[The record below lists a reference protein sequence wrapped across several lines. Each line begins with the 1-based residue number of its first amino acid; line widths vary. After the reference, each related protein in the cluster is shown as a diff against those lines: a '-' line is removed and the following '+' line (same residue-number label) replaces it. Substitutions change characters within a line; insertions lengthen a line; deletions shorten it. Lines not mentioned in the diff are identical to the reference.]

1 MFCIQPLAAMAYL
14 TLFVPASS
22 NNKNESNVA
31 SPIKPQQWKTAM
43 RKDVGTNT
51 NTLAADGAA
60 YFLATQA
67 CLKLFPQRNM
77 YWNFDFWPLTGQ
89 VCWAAEQ

>member
-1 MFCIQPLAAMAYL
+1 MAYL

-31 SPIKPQQWKTAM
+31 SPIKPQQRKIAM

-51 NTLAADGAA
+51 NTLAADVVE
-60 YFLATQA
+60 
-67 CLKLFPQRNM
+67 R
-77 YWNFDFWPLTGQ
+77 PLM
-89 VCWAAEQ
+89 ERRIF